1 MSDGGKG
8 SAPRPFSVTD
18 DVFARNFEA
27 IFGKKDEKAKNPPES
42 GKSDELPRDDKESGE
57 LER

>member
-8 SAPRPFSVTD
+8 SAPRPFSVGHD
-18 DVFARNFEA
+18 LFSKQFEA
-27 IFGKKDEKAKNPPES
+27 IFGKKDDKAKNPPES
-42 GKSDELPRDDKESGE
+42 GKSDELPRDDEESGE